1 MWREKRGRH
10 IYAAVHALNF
20 NIDSTLIA
28 NSTICCVVFC
38 CVVLFRI
45 LLKEKDE
52 KKDGSVVLDKKI
64 DNKVL
69 RSILEDAG
77 NEQE

>member
-1 MWREKRGRH
+1 
-10 IYAAVHALNF
+10 VLCF
-20 NIDSTLIA
+20 
-28 NSTICCVVFC
+28 
-38 CVVLFRI
+38 VVLFRI

-64 DNKVL
+64 DNNVL